1 MENPKLSIIIVNWNT
16 KELLSRC
23 LESLVSSK
31 GLIFDKSPLT
41 KKTKDKSRENLFLT
55 EIIVIDNAST
65 DGSQEMVAQ
74 KFPFVV
80 LLKNKEN
87 LGFSKANNQGIKIAK
102 GKYILILNSDTIVK
116 KTAIEIL
123 IDYLEQHREIDIIGP
138 KLINPDGS
146 PQANCGRFPTLPIV
160 AIMLF
165 KEHFG
170 GSNLVRSSPL
180 TSKQVD
186 WLMGAAF
193 VAKKEVFETIGG
205 FDEKIFM
212 YMEEV
217 EWFYRAAQSGFKT
230 YFLKDAEIVHLGRG
244 SAKKGKTDPILN
256 IYKGILYFYQKHRT
270 FWELILVKLLL
281 KTKALLALAIG
292 FLKNDSYLKNT
303 YGQAFKIN

>member
-1 MENPKLSIIIVNWNT
+1 MEKPKLSIIIVNWNT
-16 KELLSRC
+16 KELLARC
-23 LESLVSSK
+23 LKSLVCSQ
-31 GLIFDKSPLT
+31 GLIFDKSLLT
-41 KKTKDKSRENLFLT
+41 KKTKKQTLSQPFLA
-55 EIIVIDNAST
+55 EIIVVDNAST
-65 DGSQEMVAQ
+65 DGSQEMVE
-74 KFPFVV
+74 KRFPFVI

-102 GKYILILNSDTIVK
+102 GKYLFILNSDTIVE
-116 KTAIEIL
+116 KTAIKTL
-123 IDYLEQHREIDIIGP
+123 LDYLEQHNQIDIIGP
-138 KLINPDGS
+138 RLLNPDGS
-146 PQANCGRFPTLPIV
+146 PQANCGKFPTLPVV

-180 TSKQVD
+180 ESKFVD

-193 VAKKEVFETIGG
+193 IAKREVFEAIGG

-217 EWFYRAAQSGFKT
+217 EWFYRAAKSGFKT

-281 KTKALLALAIG
+281 KAKALLALGIG
-292 FLKNDSYLKNT
+292 FLKNDDYLKNT
-303 YGQAFKIN
+303 YGHALKIN